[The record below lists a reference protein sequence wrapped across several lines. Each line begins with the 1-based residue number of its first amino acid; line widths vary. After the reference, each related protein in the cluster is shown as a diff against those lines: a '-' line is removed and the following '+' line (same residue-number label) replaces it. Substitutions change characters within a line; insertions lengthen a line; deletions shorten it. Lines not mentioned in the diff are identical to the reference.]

1 MENMS
6 QRFLDDPDFI
16 RECRGFIFR
25 KHVVPLW
32 VLTLVF
38 SCCVLIS
45 ASVYSIFPEQPFMLL
60 GTVMALFSGLFF
72 AAYYLDSKYKNL
84 INAVEFQN
92 ALFAGA
98 ARLATEFCLIV
109 RHDGKISYI
118 DPEYDRSVFRLRQN
132 KMRNLKTL
140 LDAGEVSDESREKI
154 LAAIAAGTS
163 EKVPFKLPKTDR
175 GAKPLTLTLDQIEV
189 PSNEVDSGRLMLS
202 VTALSRPSGHS
213 LLRVQQEEFKKEYE
227 EYLDDFNIG
236 FYTIKNSGEFTYVSD
251 AFENLLG
258 YTPGQIIGENIN
270 IMDLIFDHDVA
281 RNLCGTKHDWQE
293 VVVFRSRANTT
304 VYAFINQALL
314 KNSTGKVSGRHAVIM
329 PLARSLVI
337 DEEHGNNKLQNSP
350 DLIKYSPIATALLD
364 KKGNITDYNNSF
376 RDATHIN
383 AQHKTNIFGLFAPDK
398 RESARA
404 FFEEVL
410 SGRNDGTK
418 PIDVSIIIS
427 QQENKAASLYLKRV
441 TDTYGQLQG
450 IIAHMIDTT
459 ELKNLEMRFVHSQ
472 KMQAVGQLAGGI
484 AHDFNNLLTA
494 MMGFCDL
501 LLMRHP
507 AGDQSFADI
516 MQVKQNAN
524 RAANLVKQ
532 LLAFSRKQTLQPE
545 IINITDSL
553 ADLSNLIGRLI
564 GENIE
569 LKMVHGRE
577 LKYIKVDQVQ
587 LEQVIINLAVNAR
600 DAMPDGGVLSITTS
614 NVLIDEHQT
623 ITKGLIPPAD
633 DEIIE
638 NGEYVLIEVADTGHG
653 MTREIISKIF
663 EPFFSTKAIG
673 SGTGLG
679 LSTVYGIVKQTGG
692 YIYIS
697 SKVGKGTKFCIFLKA
712 YDTKG
717 AKQPEHAKLKEAEK
731 EDSADIT
738 GIGNIL
744 LVEDETPV
752 RIFSHN
758 ALTNKGFTVTDAD
771 CAETAMNIMKNKG
784 KEIDLIITDVVMPG
798 MSGPDMIKHITVQYP
813 DIKVIFISG
822 YGEDAFIET
831 YGSERTFNF
840 LSKPYSL
847 KQLVMKVKEVLEAK
861 R

>member
-1 MENMS
+1 MS
-6 QRFLDDPDFI
+6 QRLLDDYDFL
-16 RECRGFIFR
+16 RECRDFIFR
-25 KHVVPLW
+25 KHVIPLR
-32 VLTLVF
+32 TLILIF
-38 SCCVLIS
+38 SSCIFVTI
-45 ASVYSIFPEQPFMLL
+45 SVYIMLPDQPYLVAISSIS
-60 GTVMALFSGLFF
+60 LFLGLFC
-72 AAYYLDSKYKNL
+72 AGYYLDLKYKNI

-109 RHDGKISYI
+109 RHDGKIAYI
-118 DPEYDRSVFRLRQN
+118 DPEYDHSVFRLRNN
-132 KMRNLKTL
+132 KMRSIKTL
-140 LDAGEVSDESREKI
+140 LDAGEVSDDSQAR
-154 LAAIAAGTS
+154 LLSALS
-163 EKVPFKLPKTDR
+163 EGRSERIPFKLPKTDR
-175 GAKPLTLTLDQIEV
+175 GARPLTLTLDQIEV
-189 PSNEVDSGRLMLS
+189 PHSPEAANMVLS
-202 VTALSRPSGHS
+202 VTSLSRPSGYS

-227 EYLDDFNIG
+227 EYLDDFAIG
-236 FYTIKNSGEFTYVSD
+236 FYTIKNSGEFSYINDSLEK
-251 AFENLLG
+251 ALG
-258 YTPGQIIGENIN
+258 YSKGQIMQEKIN
-270 IMDLIFDHDVA
+270 ITDLIFDHEIA
-281 RNLCGTKHDWQE
+281 ASLRSTKNDWQKII
-293 VVVFRSRANTT
+293 VMRSRNNNTI
-304 VYAFINQALL
+304 YAFINQALL
-314 KNSTGKVSGRHAVIM
+314 KGNTGKITGKHGIVM
-329 PLARSLVI
+329 PLTRSAII
-337 DEEHGNNKLQNSP
+337 DEENHNKSQKSP
-350 DLIKYSPIATALLD
+350 DLIKYSPIATALLN
-364 KKGNITDYNNSF
+364 KNGHITDCNNSF
-376 RDATHIN
+376 RETTRLSN
-383 AQHKTNIFGLFAPDK
+383 NHKYNLFDLLTPDK
-398 RESARA
+398 KDITKI

-410 SGRNDGTK
+410 SGKNDGTK
-418 PIDVSIIIS
+418 PIDISIIVS

-441 TDTYGQLQG
+441 TDAYGQLQG
-450 IIAHMIDTT
+450 IIVHMIDTT

-472 KMQAVGQLAGGI
+472 KMQAIGQLAGGI

-569 LKMVHGRE
+569 LKMVHGRD

-600 DAMPDGGVLSITTS
+600 DAMVDGGILSITTS
-614 NVLIDEHQT
+614 NIIVDDKHP
-623 ITKGLIPPAD
+623 ITKGLIPPAE
-633 DEIIE
+633 DEVIE
-638 NGEYVLIEVADTGHG
+638 NGEYVLIEVQDTGHG
-653 MTREIISKIF
+653 MSREIIGKIF

-692 YIYIS
+692 YIFIS
-697 SKVGKGTKFCIFLKA
+697 SKIGKGSKFSIFLKA
-712 YDTKG
+712 YDNNGTKQNIS
-717 AKQPEHAKLKEAEK
+717 AKSKEALEK
-731 EDSADIT
+731 EDISDMT
-738 GIGNIL
+738 GSGNVL

-758 ALTNKGFTVTDAD
+758 ALTNKGYTVIDAD
-771 CAETAMNIMKNKG
+771 CAEAALAIMKERGND
-784 KEIDLIITDVVMPG
+784 IDIIITDVVMPG
-798 MSGPDMIKHITVQYP
+798 MSGPDMITQITEDFP
-813 DIKVIFISG
+813 NIKVIFISG

-831 YGSERTFNF
+831 YGSERKFNF

-847 KQLVMKVKEVLEAK
+847 KQMVMKVKEVLEGGK
-861 R
+861 Q